1 MSRKTSMAVRAG
13 AVSAAALLVL
23 TACGNGNGDDE
34 AADDAE
40 ATNGDEVIRVAI
52 AGERPYSYFNDDGEA
67 EGATIALAEEIFGE
81 MGYTVEA
88 EVTDWDSLI
97 PGLSADRFDAV
108 SAGMSILPERCEEA
122 DFAEPEIM
130 YTTALLVEEGNPYG
144 VEDLNDVAEAME
156 AGEDITLATLSAGVE
171 ADYVSA
177 LGIDAQGVSS
187 ADDGVDMVTGGR
199 ADVFALTAISLSEM
213 AGDMDGVEVTDGFV
227 HEQDGVMQYGAG
239 STVFPQGETEM
250 LEEYN
255 EHLAQLKEDG
265 GLLEIISEYGFTEEE
280 VPPADL
286 TAEALCEGDLESLQD
301 IED

>member
-1 MSRKTSMAVRAG
+1 MRNKTSMAVRAG

-23 TACGNGNGDDE
+23 TACGGGDDE
-34 AADDAE
+34 AENGEAE
-40 ATNGDEVIRVAI
+40 GGGEDVITVAI
-52 AGERPYSYFNDDGEA
+52 AGEEPYSYLNDDAEP

-81 MGYTVEA
+81 MGYTIEA

-97 PGLSADRFDAV
+97 PGLNADRYEAV

-122 DFAEPEIM
+122 AFAEPEIM

-144 VEDLNDVAEAME
+144 VEDLNDVAEAIE
-156 AGEDITLATLSAGVE
+156 SGEDITLATLSSGVE
-171 ADYVSA
+171 AGYVDA
-177 LGIDAQGVSS
+177 LGIDAEGVGT

-213 AGDMDGVEVTDGFV
+213 AGEMDGVEVTEGFV
-227 HEQDGVMQYGAG
+227 HDMDGVMQYGAG
-239 STVFPQGETEM
+239 STVFPQGSEL

-255 EHLAQLKEDG
+255 EHLAELKESG
-265 GLLEIISEYGFTEEE
+265 ELLEIIGEYGFTEAEI
-280 VPPADL
+280 PPADL
-286 TAEALCEGDLESLQD
+286 TAEALCEGDLEALQD